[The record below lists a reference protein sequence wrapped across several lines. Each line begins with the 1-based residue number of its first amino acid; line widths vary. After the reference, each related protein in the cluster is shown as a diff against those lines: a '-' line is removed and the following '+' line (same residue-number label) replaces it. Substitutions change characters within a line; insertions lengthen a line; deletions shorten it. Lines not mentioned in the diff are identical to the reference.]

1 MNIPQKGKNY
11 GWPLATWGIDY
22 NGSRV
27 PESKGSHVEGTEQP
41 VFYWKQSPA
50 VSGMAFYNSAR
61 FPQWKNSLFIG
72 ALKEKSLIRLS
83 VNGEKVV
90 ETQRLLRDR
99 DERIRDVR
107 QGPDGYLY
115 VLTDSD
121 NGKLLKVG
129 LAEAAGASRG

>member
-1 MNIPQKGKNY
+1 
-11 GWPLATWGIDY
+11 
-22 NGSRV
+22 
-27 PESKGSHVEGTEQP
+27 